1 MVINKIPNAS
11 FAITCRNA
19 YLNGLHPFDSNI
31 DLTDSYINLSSIVE
45 RLSLHDFIGYLME
58 GQYNINLWAAF
69 FILDKFR
76 PDINEKLI
84 GMNDE
89 KSIVKDCIETVDT
102 YATNFTQESQK
113 DNYTKWMS
121 EVKFR
126 YNL

>member
-1 MVINKIPNAS
+1 MVINKVSSAS

-19 YLNGLHPFDSNI
+19 YLDGLHPFDSNI
-31 DLTDSYINLSSIVE
+31 DLTQFYKNLSSIVS
-45 RLSLHDFIGYLME
+45 RSTLGVFMGNLME

-76 PDINEKLI
+76 PDIHDKLI

-89 KSIVKDCIETVDT
+89 KSIVKDCIETVDR
-102 YATNFTQESQK
+102 YAAYFTKEVQK
-113 DNYTKWMS
+113 NNYIKWMS